1 MDYGGPNSMEE
12 LFQQYDKIVSRAPMP
27 AENLPDTPPWEQTA
41 VEPPIE
47 AAKPV
52 ETAQRKDNDYNTY
65 ALPLSDEE
73 KTAIKRRKE
82 RDQQEEEGL
91 RKMYKAF
98 ENPNGASFEQ
108 DEKGLDEAYNDST
121 APGVAYDSKTHTM
134 YIKGSQTK
142 RDWWDDFT
150 KVPFGATQHAERYQ
164 QAEKAMDDLQEQ
176 GKSVERV
183 VGHSLGGSVALE
195 LQKRRGVPR
204 SRTLGAPVV
213 DLNAFARKSERYRH
227 PLDPVSILDRGAH
240 MRGLKSYPNTYTGFK

>member
-47 AAKPV
+47 AKPV
-52 ETAQRKDNDYNTY
+52 ETAQRKYTTY
-65 ALPLSDEE
+65 ELPLSDEE
-73 KTAIKRRKE
+73 KAAIKRKKEDAEDYDTSYEKPFTEKEKAIIAGKKE
-82 RDQQEEEGL
+82 RDRLRGEEGL
-91 RKMYKAF
+91 RKMYAAF

-164 QAEKAMDDLQEQ
+164 QAEKAMDDLQE
-176 GKSVERV
+176 
-183 VGHSLGGSVALE
+183 
-195 LQKRRGVPR
+195 
-204 SRTLGAPVV
+204 
-213 DLNAFARKSERYRH
+213 
-227 PLDPVSILDRGAH
+227 
-240 MRGLKSYPNTYTGFK
+240 